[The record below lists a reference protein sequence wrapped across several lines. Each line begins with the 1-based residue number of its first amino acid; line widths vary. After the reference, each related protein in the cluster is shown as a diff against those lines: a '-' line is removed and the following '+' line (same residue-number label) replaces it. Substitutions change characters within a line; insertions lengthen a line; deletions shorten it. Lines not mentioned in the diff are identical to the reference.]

1 MANTKNA
8 KKAIKVSARRRDR
21 NKAVRTSINN
31 VFKKALTG
39 ITEGAKEATE
49 LVQAAATEIDKA
61 VTKGVVHKNKAARK
75 KSRLARRLNAAAAAT
90 KG

>member
-8 KKAIKVSARRRDR
+8 KKAIKTSERRRER
-21 NKAVRTSINN
+21 NKTVRTTIKN

-39 ITEGAKEATE
+39 ISEGSKDAAQ
-49 LVQAAATEIDKA
+49 LVNTASAEIDKA

-75 KSRLARRLNAAAAAT
+75 KSRLAKRLHAAANKA
-90 KG
+90 